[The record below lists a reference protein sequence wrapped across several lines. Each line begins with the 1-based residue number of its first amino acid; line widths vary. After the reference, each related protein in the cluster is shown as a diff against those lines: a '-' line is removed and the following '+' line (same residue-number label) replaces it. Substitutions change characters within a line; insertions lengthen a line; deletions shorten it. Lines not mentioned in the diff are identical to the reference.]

1 MANNAHDGEV
11 TLARLREILAAYG
24 ASPRRWPAD
33 ERDGAETLLASSLK
47 AREAVTEAAR
57 LDGVLDHDPAPAPSP
72 ELAGRI
78 HRFDI
83 TQAAPGIWLRL
94 GHWLND
100 SYAAIAFRPVAL
112 PAAVVVATLVGLT
125 VGFALPHPGGL
136 TASLPGAVVV
146 AEAEPGIDDEVFG
159 AEATAAQDMDVVA
172 DFWAG
177 NVPLAEAPIE
187 PDGAAIL
194 DEFPTI

>member
-1 MANNAHDGEV
+1 MANSTQDGDM

-33 ERDGAETLLASSLK
+33 ERDGAQALLASSLK

-57 LDGVLDHDPAPAPSP
+57 LDGVLDQGPAPAPSP
-72 ELAGRI
+72 ELVGRI
-78 HRFDI
+78 HRYDI
-83 TQAAPGIWLRL
+83 TQTAPGVFLRL
-94 GHWLND
+94 GGWLND
-100 SYAAIAFRPVAL
+100 SYAAIAIRPAAL

-125 VGFALPHPGGL
+125 VGLALPHPGGI
-136 TASLPGAVVV
+136 TPSLPGAVFV
-146 AEAEPGIDDEVFG
+146 AETGPGIDDEVF
-159 AEATAAQDMDVVA
+159 ATEATAVQDTDVVA

-177 NVPLAEAPIE
+177 NVPLAEAPTE
-187 PDGAAIL
+187 PDDAATL

>member
-1 MANNAHDGEV
+1 MANSAQHGEM

-57 LDGVLDHDPAPAPSP
+57 LDHVLDHDPACAPSP
-72 ELAGRI
+72 ELAARI
-78 HRFDI
+78 HRYDI
-83 TQAAPGIWLRL
+83 TRPAPGVFLRL
-94 GHWLND
+94 GGWLND
-100 SYAAIAFRPVAL
+100 SYRAVAFRPVAL
-112 PAAVVVATLVGLT
+112 PAAVVLATLVGLAI
-125 VGFALPHPGGL
+125 GLALPRFGAVAP
-136 TASLPGAVVV
+136 PQAVVV
-146 AEAEPGIDDEVFG
+146 ADAEPAIDDEVFG
-159 AEATAAQDMDVVA
+159 TVAAAVQDTDVVA

-177 NVPLAEAPIE
+177 NVPLAEATTE
-187 PDGAAIL
+187 PDGAGTL